1 MSSNRAKG
9 SFTNLKITSRN
20 HFCFGKR
27 KPKNVLNDSNGL
39 EIESEISLNIL
50 AKSKP
55 KITKKGFKNNFT
67 AEGEN
72 NSQNQNENN
81 NKNFGY
87 QRETEKNKSPS
98 VHSKAATIN
107 APQVDKNMYEEYYN
121 NPYFYSYYTL
131 EDYTGYETY
140 YGNGQYY
147 PYETKNYTPGQEY
160 NYDEFKDDFRSLN
173 IELLQAKISSFN
185 LETENEALKNKIE
198 VLNYYIGT
206 LSTNNNNMN
215 ANANIN
221 GIGGNMYNLNN
232 NSNGTTFNTNKYN
245 YNNNMSNMNNNNMNL
260 NMKTNDTNINM
271 NNMIN
276 NNKNINTPM
285 NNNNLNMNTNYT
297 NTNLNNYNNNNFN
310 NEILQNNLKTLSKT
324 NNNIMNTNI
333 ELKEAIM
340 EIDKEREHYIK
351 LIKKLKLKVNS
362 NLTIHI
368 SWKRKI
374 FS

>member
-27 KPKNVLNDSNGL
+27 KPKNVLNDSSNGL

-55 KITKKGFKNNFT
+55 KITKKGFKNNFIV
-67 AEGEN
+67 EGEN

-121 NPYFYSYYTL
+121 NPYFYSYYTP

-140 YGNGQYY
+140 YGNEQYY
-147 PYETKNYTPGQEY
+147 PYETKYYTPGQEY
-160 NYDEFKDDFRSLN
+160 NYDEFNDDFRS

-198 VLNYYIGT
+198 ELNDYIGT
-206 LSTNNNNMN
+206 LFTNNNNMN
-215 ANANIN
+215 ANANMN

-232 NSNGTTFNTNKYN
+232 NLNG
-245 YNNNMSNMNNNNMNL
+245 
-260 NMKTNDTNINM
+260 
-271 NNMIN
+271 
-276 NNKNINTPM
+276 
-285 NNNNLNMNTNYT
+285 
-297 NTNLNNYNNNNFN
+297 
-310 NEILQNNLKTLSKT
+310 
-324 NNNIMNTNI
+324 NI
-333 ELKEAIM
+333 EHKEAIM
-340 EIDKEREHYIK
+340 EIDKERKNYIK